1 MSLTIDNYIDAK
13 FVRPSSGNYL
23 SVENPANGDTI
34 GTVGVS
40 GAKDV
45 DTAVA
50 AAETAFHTW
59 SKSTIKARAAI
70 MMKFHSLVEY
80 HADELA
86 DLIVLENG
94 KNKTEALADGKTWKA
109 ISFVTF
115 LVLDSLFFLFF
126 SFNEILQ
133 WPREMKQSSM
143 PVRCRSWRKEMS

>member
-1 MSLTIDNYIDAK
+1 MSLTTTIDNYIDAK
-13 FVRPSSGNYL
+13 FVEPSTGNYL
-23 SVENPANGDTI
+23 NVENPANGDTI

-40 GAKDV
+40 SAKDV

-50 AAETAFHTW
+50 AAETAFLTW
-59 SKSTIKARAAI
+59 SKLTIKGRAAI
-70 MMKFHSLVEY
+70 MMKFHSLVKC

-109 ISFVTF
+109 VSFVTS
-115 LVLDSLFFLFF
+115 LVVRDSLFFLFL
-126 SFNEILQ
+126 SLQ